1 MILELGEHCRAHQPL
16 KRHQFEDYP
25 WYPISKPPKWPDSTE
40 AKNSLLL
47 FFLKKNIG
55 FVNSDAPFSHLHTS
69 LYIFD
74 IVYGCTSKFEGKTN
88 SQALGGPLSS
98 AKVQG
103 HSQTALLLVTGSLA
117 WVQRKLIGNLVF
129 CFKYRGSAHFLWNQ
143 IWKCRNSGYLC
154 GVEFHSFVINKY
166 QQPVARVIQQQSKV
180 LWCTSTASSDSSTRL
195 RKKKRGPETNWQA
208 LCEVSEE
215 FGCWVRNPF
224 YKFTINR
231 MGTYSFSVADTVTLA
246 NLAITGT
253 WNHLARTKEQKE
265 HDLLSN

>member
-1 MILELGEHCRAHQPL
+1 MILELGGTLQSTSNTKKAPVSKIIHGT
-16 KRHQFEDYP
+16 QFQNLP
-25 WYPISKPPKWPDSTE
+25 SGLTPQRQRIV
-40 AKNSLLL
+40 
-47 FFLKKNIG
+47 FFFIG
-55 FVNSDAPFSHLHTS
+55 FVNLDAPFSHLHTS

-98 AKVQG
+98 AKVRVTAKRHSCWSLG
-103 HSQTALLLVTGSLA
+103 HWVEFSDRKPGFASNTG
-117 WVQRKLIGNLVF
+117 V
-129 CFKYRGSAHFLWNQ
+129 SAHFLWNQ
-143 IWKCRNSGYLC
+143 VWKCRNSGYLC

-180 LWCTSTASSDSSTRL
+180 LWCTSTASSHSSTRL

-224 YKFTINR
+224 YKFTINIYKSYGNLLLFSGWHGDTCKSCNYWHLKSSR
-231 MGTYSFSVADTVTLA
+231 QDKRARSF
-246 NLAITGT
+246 
-253 WNHLARTKEQKE
+253 Q
-265 HDLLSN
+265 